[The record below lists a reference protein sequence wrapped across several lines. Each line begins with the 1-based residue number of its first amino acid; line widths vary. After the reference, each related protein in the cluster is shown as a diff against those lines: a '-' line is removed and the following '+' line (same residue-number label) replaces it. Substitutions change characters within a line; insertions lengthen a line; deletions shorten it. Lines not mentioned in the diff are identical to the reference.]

1 MIRIL
6 FVCLGNICRSP
17 TAEGV
22 FRHRAIEAGFRDS
35 YVGDLFIDSA
45 GTGAYHIGE
54 KPDRRSRKAAAS
66 QGVDLENIRARKL
79 TLQDFSDFDYILA
92 MDQENLS
99 NMKSLCPEH
108 HQKKLHLFMNFARNC
123 PGITEVPDPYYDDQ
137 KAFDRVFNIVDRA
150 AIGFLDHIKGELG
163 GRNA

>member
-22 FRHRAIEAGFRDS
+22 FRHRAIEAGLRDS
-35 YVGDLFIDSA
+35 YIGDIFIDSA

-54 KPDRRSRKAAAS
+54 KPDRRSRSAAAS
-66 QGVDLENIRARKL
+66 QGIDLESLRARKL

-92 MDQENLS
+92 MDRE
-99 NMKSLCPEH
+99 NMKNMKNLCPARH
-108 HQKKLHLFMNFARNC
+108 HKKLHLFMDFAQNC
-123 PGITEVPDPYYDDQ
+123 PGITEVPDPYQEDQ
-137 KAFDRVFNIVDRA
+137 EAFERVFNIIDRA
-150 AIGFLDHIKGELG
+150 AIGFLDHIKQNISSQ
-163 GRNA
+163 NA